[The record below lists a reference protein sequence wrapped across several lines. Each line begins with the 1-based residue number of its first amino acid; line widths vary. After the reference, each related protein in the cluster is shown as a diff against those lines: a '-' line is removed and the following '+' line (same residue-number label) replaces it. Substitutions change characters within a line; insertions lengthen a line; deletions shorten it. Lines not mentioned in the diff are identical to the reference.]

1 METPCG
7 GKPQATMRQ
16 FHYDVKQI
24 QDVGVN
30 KCGRLQIPFKSLP
43 FVVNL
48 INQNLSSISLTVPLS
63 QDQEL
68 NSLCVHELGK
78 KPYNG
83 KV

>member
-7 GKPQATMRQ
+7 GKPQAMMRQ

-24 QDVGVN
+24 QDVGVW
-30 KCGRLQIPFKSLP
+30 GGFKFPSSPSL
-43 FVVNL
+43 FVVDL
-48 INQNLSSISLTVPLS
+48 INQNLSSISLTLPLS

-78 KPYNG
+78 KPYSG